1 MKVKELLDNLG
12 LNQVPMYI
20 FHWGTPEEIENGY
33 AHCIET
39 IDIPSALD
47 IFGEEDITQDGIYIE
62 TSKGEDIDYI
72 LNIWLKR
79 ETFQNKGARVKTE
92 KINTTEFQRRRKC

>member
-1 MKVKELLDNLG
+1 MKVKELLEKLG
-12 LNQVPMYI
+12 LNQTPMYI

-39 IDIPSALD
+39 IDLPSVLD
-47 IFGEEDITQDGIYIE
+47 IFGEENIANDGIYIE
-62 TSKGEDIDYI
+62 PSKNEDIDYI

-79 ETFQNKGARVKTE
+79 ETFQNKGARVKSE
-92 KINTTEFQRRRKC
+92 KINTTEF